1 MNTFKNISNLLIPFS
16 KGFQRN
22 KYLSDDN
29 LPYHRFSL
37 ADYERLLN
45 PFSSDSYLIFKNEEN
60 EEIKFQLA
68 KSTLGKKV
76 HKTPLSGFGFKKCF
90 FYDEQEIQFKVSKNE
105 NSKLTFNLKKFPD
118 LNPCNNGRLVFNES
132 SKFIATIDF
141 SFWNG
146 KNAFAI
152 DYQKPMST
160 IVINEKVYNNVLI
173 FESGSL
179 ENIETKTIN
188 RIYFDVKKGI
198 IGFDD
203 LYEKQ
208 WKLSN

>member
-1 MNTFKNISNLLIPFS
+1 MNTFKNISSLLIPFS
-16 KGFQRN
+16 KGFKRN
-22 KYLSDDN
+22 KYLSDDD

-45 PFSSDSYLIFKNEEN
+45 PFSSDTDLIFKNLDN
-60 EEIKFQLA
+60 EEIKFQLV

-76 HKTPLSGFGFKKCF
+76 FKKLISGFGFKKYF

-118 LNPCNNGRLVFNES
+118 LNSNHNGKLVFFEY
-132 SKFIATIDF
+132 SKLIATIDF
-141 SFWNG
+141 PFLNG
-146 KNAFAI
+146 KNTFVI
-152 DYQKPMST
+152 DYQKPIST
-160 IVINEKVYNNVLI
+160 MILNEKTYNNVLI
-173 FESGSL
+173 FESGNT
-179 ENIETKTIN
+179 ETIETKTIN

-203 LYEKQ
+203 LNERK
-208 WKLSN
+208 WRLSN